1 MADEKT
7 DRQSLGD
14 ILNRYR
20 YFGVAVALIGGVAL
34 VLVILK
40 DAIFLGGG
48 KTTLGVNSFIAIT
61 AVGLLIVFAIVVDAR
76 AKNRALM
83 QLADKLSD
91 MAKRLHA
98 TVEKLNGANEELARA
113 RLQAD
118 FSSQE
123 KSTFL
128 SDLSNELDAPIN
140 AILDDVL
147 SLRGE
152 PDLNETQRQAID
164 DLALRGQNLSDIIG
178 DVVEIARMGA
188 ADEDSAL
195 ANFDLGELIGG
206 LRTETVRKAGE
217 RGIGLEVQISAED
230 YGTVNG
236 DARLLRQVLEFLL
249 ANSMDCNER
258 GSVRFAVSRPEDD
271 LYTFEIRDRGAL
283 YTDIP
288 LVNIF
293 EPFHKNEGE
302 GIKSATGVGLAIA
315 GRRAVAMGGDLN
327 ITSEAGEGCIFE
339 LQTRLPA
346 AGAANATAIATAT
359 TVSD

>member
-1 MADEKT
+1 MRD
-7 DRQSLGD
+7 
-14 ILNRYR
+14 
-20 YFGVAVALIGGVAL
+20 
-34 VLVILK
+34 
-40 DAIFLGGG
+40 
-48 KTTLGVNSFIAIT
+48 
-61 AVGLLIVFAIVVDAR
+61 FA
-76 AKNRALM
+76 
-83 QLADKLSD
+83 LAD
-91 MAKRLHA
+91 
-98 TVEKLNGANEELARA
+98 
-113 RLQAD
+113 
-118 FSSQE
+118 
-123 KSTFL
+123 
-128 SDLSNELDAPIN
+128 
-140 AILDDVL
+140 
-147 SLRGE
+147 
-152 PDLNETQRQAID
+152 
-164 DLALRGQNLSDIIG
+164 
-178 DVVEIARMGA
+178 
-188 ADEDSAL
+188 
-195 ANFDLGELIGG
+195 FDLGELIGG

-249 ANSMDCNER
+249 ANAMDCNER

-346 AGAANATAIATAT
+346 AGAANATAIATAIAT

>member
-1 MADEKT
+1 MADKKT

-48 KTTLGVNSFIAIT
+48 ETTLGVNSFIAIT
-61 AVGLLIVFAIVVDAR
+61 AVGLLIVFAIVADAR

-98 TVEKLNGANEELARA
+98 TVEELNGANEELARA

-152 PDLNETQRQAID
+152 SNLNETQRQAID

-178 DVVEIARMGA
+178 DVVEIARMDA
-188 ADEDSAL
+188 ADERFRSGR
-195 ANFDLGELIGG
+195 FRSW
-206 LRTETVRKAGE
+206 RTDWRVAHGN
-217 RGIGLEVQISAED
+217 
-230 YGTVNG
+230 GT
-236 DARLLRQVLEFLL
+236 Q
-249 ANSMDCNER
+249 S
-258 GSVRFAVSRPEDD
+258 
-271 LYTFEIRDRGAL
+271 
-283 YTDIP
+283 
-288 LVNIF
+288 
-293 EPFHKNEGE
+293 
-302 GIKSATGVGLAIA
+302 
-315 GRRAVAMGGDLN
+315 RRAWYR
-327 ITSEAGEGCIFE
+327 S
-339 LQTRLPA
+339 
-346 AGAANATAIATAT
+346 
-359 TVSD
+359 